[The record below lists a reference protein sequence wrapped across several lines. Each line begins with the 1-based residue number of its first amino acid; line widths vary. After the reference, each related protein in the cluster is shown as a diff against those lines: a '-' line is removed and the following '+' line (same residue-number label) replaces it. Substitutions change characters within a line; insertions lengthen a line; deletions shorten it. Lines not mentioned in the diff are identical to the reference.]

1 MATTNKAA
9 IVTGSAT
16 GIGAATAKALARRG
30 WHVLVN
36 ASKNRQ
42 DAEAVVAECT
52 ALAAPH
58 GAKVALCMASVAE
71 DADCK
76 RIVETALQAFG
87 RLDALVNNAA
97 ATKFCALGNL
107 EGLNAQDFLNL
118 YAVNVV
124 GPFQMIRAAAP
135 ALRASG
141 AGSVVNISSN
151 SAVTGSGS
159 SVAYVASKG
168 ALNTMTL
175 SLARVLAPE
184 IRVNGVMPGFTT
196 TPWHSKGMKPETVDF
211 VTEHFTKTSP
221 LKAATGPDDVADAV
235 LWFVEGASKVTGQI
249 VTVDSGNH
257 LHVNSPPRRS

>member
-1 MATTNKAA
+1 MPTNEKAA

-16 GIGAATAKALARRG
+16 GIGAATAKGLAKRG

-36 ASKNRQ
+36 GSRNIEA
-42 DAEAVVAECT
+42 AEAVAKECA
-52 ALAAPH
+52 ALAAPF
-58 GAKVALCMASVAE
+58 GAKVALCMANVAE

-76 RIVETALQAFG
+76 RLVDTALKTFG

-97 ATKFCALGNL
+97 VTKFCPLPDL
-107 EGLNAQDFLNL
+107 DGLSADDFLGL

-124 GPFQMIRAAAP
+124 GPFQMTRAAAP

-141 AGSVVNISSN
+141 AGAVVNVSSN

-159 SVAYVASKG
+159 SIAYVATKG

-175 SLARVLAPE
+175 SLARVLGPE

-196 TPWHSKGMKPETVDF
+196 TPWHSKGMKPDTVDR
-211 VTEHFTKTSP
+211 VTEHFRTTTP
-221 LKAATGPDDVADAV
+221 LKAATGPDDVADAI
-235 LWFVEGASKVTGQI
+235 LWFIEGAGKVTGQI

-257 LHVNSPPRRS
+257 LHVNSPPRR